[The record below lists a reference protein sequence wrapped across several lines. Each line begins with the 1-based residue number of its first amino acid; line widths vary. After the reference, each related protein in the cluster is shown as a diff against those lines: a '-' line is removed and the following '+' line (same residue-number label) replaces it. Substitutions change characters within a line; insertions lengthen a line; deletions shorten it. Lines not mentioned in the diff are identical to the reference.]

1 MKTRKAFWLKEFDA
15 ERILSR
21 AYFKRFN
28 LPQKSDDEILK
39 TLEPAAD
46 DSIDS
51 LERKVTLVRSLHEQA
66 KKLNNNLIVRYLN
79 WHGERKLPVYI
90 DVTDANFAVSNL
102 INRLAKI
109 YYEVEGT
116 AQQKYRKI
124 FADRLKKYRKAAGLT
139 QRELGELVQVSPR
152 GMSYYARGEREIPV
166 HTLMRIAKILRITTD
181 DLLGFR

>member
-46 DSIDS
+46 DSIDE
-51 LERKVTLVRSLHEQA
+51 LERKVKLVKSLHEQA

-79 WHGERKLPVYI
+79 WYGERKLPVYI

-102 INRLAKI
+102 INRLAKL
-109 YYEVEGT
+109 YYEVEGMT
-116 AQQKYRKI
+116 QQKYRKI

-139 QRELGELVQVSPR
+139 QRELGELVQVSQR
-152 GMSYYARGEREIPV
+152 GISYYDTGEHDIPIWALIRV
-166 HTLMRIAKILRITTD
+166 CRVLNISADK
-181 DLLGFR
+181 LLGIT